1 MINNQYAGAKV
12 RILYE
17 MCKFCGRK
25 KRNSCIYQKNTLPLQ
40 RIVVGLCLGVES
52 KEERVKRRDGRR
64 EIYIRR
70 DKR

>member
-52 KEERVKRRDGRR
+52 KDER
-64 EIYIRR
+64 
-70 DKR
+70 